1 MYAANIGP
9 WPTDASLYKTE
20 IDEEQ
25 GTHSRRICTHEIMRY
40 TTKSIKYICICI
52 VLTSLRWLT
61 TNKTHIIGTIHS
73 NFLFNNDNTTH
84 WNDKQF
90 LKDRKSSNTQTY
102 RINTSTRSSLSLSLW
117 NLRVFDVKFSCN
129 CGEEKLLC
137 VSQVGSF
144 KLLLTTIILTFATPA
159 SIDNLLANQNGE
171 N

>member
-102 RINTSTRSSLSLSLW
+102 RINTSTRSSLSLSEIYWYLTS
-117 NLRVFDVKFSCN
+117 NSPAIVAKKSCSVYH
-129 CGEEKLLC
+129 K
-137 VSQVGSF
+137 
-144 KLLLTTIILTFATPA
+144 
-159 SIDNLLANQNGE
+159 
-171 N
+171 

>member
-25 GTHSRRICTHEIMRY
+25 GTHARTQNMY
-40 TTKSIKYICICI
+40 TWNNALHDQEYQIYLYLHSLSIPA
-52 VLTSLRWLT
+52 LAN
-61 TNKTHIIGTIHS
+61 NKIHIIGTIHS